1 MGGEQ
6 WRCHGEV
13 GWGPVS
19 SPCSSS
25 DELSSKAERIQWRFA
40 EYSRAAEEG
49 SCSGDGGDAL
59 VGEVEQKDGLVDGL

>member
-6 WRCHGEV
+6 WRCRGEV

-40 EYSRAAEEG
+40 EYSRKVHVQEM
-49 SCSGDGGDAL
+49 GGCP
-59 VGEVEQKDGLVDGL
+59 GR